1 MSGVVVVTGAA
12 GGVGRAVADR
22 FRADGWRAVGLD
34 AVFSGDSPDERH
46 ADVTSRDSIAAA
58 ISDLNQ
64 IDAVVSNAGVL
75 VRATLAETTPEDWQR
90 TLDTNL
96 SATFHLIGITRERL
110 AASGGAIVVVSSV
123 HAHATSP
130 GAAAYA
136 ASKAGLEG
144 LVRSAALELA
154 ADGIRV
160 NAVVPGATRTAMLPQ
175 DDAGF
180 DRLVERTPLRRVAEP
195 EEIAGVVAFL
205 VGPDSAFIT
214 GESLTVDGGA
224 LGQLSTE

>member
-34 AVFSGDSPDERH
+34 TVFSGDSPDERH

-110 AASGGAIVVVSSV
+110 AASGGAIVAVSSV